1 MSQTILLIGQTGS
14 GKSTLGNWL
23 IGEEV
28 FDTSSYTSETV
39 INHSRKY
46 GSINIIDTPGLS
58 DSEGK
63 DQENT
68 KKMTEFLKNLHD
80 NKNKFFFLIL
90 IILNL
95 N

>member
-39 INHSRKY
+39 IEQSRKY
-46 GSINIIDTPGLS
+46 GSINIIDTPG
-58 DSEGK
+58 
-63 DQENT
+63 
-68 KKMTEFLKNLHD
+68 
-80 NKNKFFFLIL
+80 
-90 IILNL
+90 
-95 N
+95 